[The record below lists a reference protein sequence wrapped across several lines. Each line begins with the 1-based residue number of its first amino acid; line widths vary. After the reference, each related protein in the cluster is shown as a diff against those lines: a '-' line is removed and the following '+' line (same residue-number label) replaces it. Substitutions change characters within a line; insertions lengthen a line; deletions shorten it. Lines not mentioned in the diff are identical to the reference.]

1 MAQDTATSG
10 KKLELIIIMM
20 ATPHGGKK
28 EFNQER
34 QIPQNSRKT
43 SFSPPETGSVINY
56 SAGLPD
62 EGALLYEY
70 DYMNDDIV
78 IEGEVYV

>member
-1 MAQDTATSG
+1 MPENAL
-10 KKLELIIIMM
+10 K
-20 ATPHGGKK
+20 P
-28 EFNQER
+28 
-34 QIPQNSRKT
+34 
-43 SFSPPETGSVINY
+43 SFSPTETENVINC
-56 SAGLPD
+56 SQKIQKMVRAPD